1 MGPSQG
7 TLWGNK
13 ESPCQAARSLSH
25 SIKSMSRASSLASLS
40 PFGTL
45 SKLDLL
51 SEVLFSANVLCF
63 WN

>member
-1 MGPSQG
+1 MGHSEG
-7 TLWGNK
+7 TVSGNK

-25 SIKSMSRASSLASLS
+25 SIKSMSCTSSLASVS

-45 SKLDLL
+45 NKLDLL
-51 SEVLFSANVLCF
+51 SEALFSCNVLCF